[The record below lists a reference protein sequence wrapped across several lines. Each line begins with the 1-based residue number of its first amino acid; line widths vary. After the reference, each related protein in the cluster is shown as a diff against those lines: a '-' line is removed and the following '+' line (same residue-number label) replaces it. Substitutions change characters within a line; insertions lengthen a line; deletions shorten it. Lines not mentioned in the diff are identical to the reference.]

1 MRAYVN
7 GKYVDKED
15 IQVDDTYSKQMQL
28 ETLKEELATYDY
40 IGVKIAM
47 GVATREEYKDKIEYT
62 ESLRIKI
69 RELENDLEEKY
80 NE

>member
-1 MRAYVN
+1 MRAYIN

-28 ETLKEELATYDY
+28 ETLKEELSTYDY

-47 GVATREEYKDKIEYT
+47 GGATREEYKDKIEYT

-69 RELENDLEEKY
+69 RKLESELEEK
-80 NE
+80 

>member
-1 MRAYVN
+1 MRAYIN
-7 GKYVDKED
+7 GKYVDKEN
-15 IQVDDTYSKQMQL
+15 IQVDDTSFKQLEL
-28 ETLKEELATYDY
+28 ETLKEELAMYDY

-69 RELENDLEEKY
+69 RKLESELEEK
-80 NE
+80 